1 MEATEF
7 MQQTKSNILHII
19 FLMKETIFIG
29 TSFIKKTDPH
39 KSAIFC
45 VNHNISRLQRCIDS
59 WITQGV
65 FDGPIAVKRVQH

>member
-29 TSFIKKTDPH
+29 TSFIKKLTHTNPQSSVLTTIFLVYNVASIHGLLKACLTDP
-39 KSAIFC
+39 
-45 VNHNISRLQRCIDS
+45 
-59 WITQGV
+59 
-65 FDGPIAVKRVQH
+65 